1 MKYEVKL
8 VEDYLLFLHY
18 YLSFMQSHLLIG
30 RRVEAFFY
38 NLVLGCC
45 SVEGVFALLTIKHLD
60 TM

>member
-8 VEDYLLFLHY
+8 VEDYLLFLH

-45 SVEGVFALLTIKHLD
+45 SVEGVFTLLTIKHLD
-60 TM
+60 IM